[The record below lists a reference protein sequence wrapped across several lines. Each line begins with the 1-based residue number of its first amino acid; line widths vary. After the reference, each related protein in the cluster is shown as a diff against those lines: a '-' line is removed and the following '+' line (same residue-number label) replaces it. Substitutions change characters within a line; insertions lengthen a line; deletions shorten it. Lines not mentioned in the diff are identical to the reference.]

1 MNTHPTLAAQRRAA
15 YAATHDIYGNDE
27 AGQAE
32 MTEQANEAAER
43 TRQTVQAFRDKLR
56 AQPGEPWHRP
66 MGIDEQFVPGTK
78 LIYDYGR
85 LYDPEPVKI
94 THRLDTSL

>member
-1 MNTHPTLAAQRRAA
+1 MTTLSAQRRAA
-15 YAATHDIYGNDE
+15 DAATHDIYGNDE
-27 AGQAE
+27 SAMAE
-32 MTEQANEAAER
+32 RNEMMDESMER

-56 AQPGEPWHRP
+56 SQPGEPWHRA

-78 LIYDYGR
+78 IMFDYGR

-94 THRLDTSL
+94 VHAREI